1 MTGKLLLDSLSP
13 AARRAP
19 RENYWSN
26 SRISAMRV
34 IILLFVVICSYP
46 KQARAAEDLPE
57 RLSDSEFWQ
66 LITDLS
72 EPNGHFQY
80 ENFVS
85 NEFKL
90 QSVIPFVLANTGRT
104 DAYVGVGPEQNFTY
118 IAALN
123 PKIAFIVDI
132 RRQNLVEHLM
142 YKAIFELARDR
153 ADFLSILFSP
163 ARPAEFAAS
172 PTPAQLF
179 KPFHSTK
186 GDRAA
191 FDRNFSRIM
200 DQLTVVHKL
209 PLDDDDRA
217 NLRYVY
223 NTFFEHGSD
232 LDYTVGGFYG
242 VENPPTYETLMT
254 ADDGEGKMRSFLA
267 SEENFQTVKKLEE
280 NNLVIPV
287 VGDFAGPKALRG
299 VGRFIAAHQARVSVF
314 YLSNV
319 ERYLFSSLN
328 VWRRFYVNVA
338 ILPYDSKSLFIR
350 SIFDSSYGSVNK
362 TSGIDEVMTA
372 FGEGRLWSYSDVIA
386 LSH

>member
-1 MTGKLLLDSLSP
+1 MRNRSVTAGPLIRDLIHS
-13 AARRAP
+13 
-19 RENYWSN
+19 
-26 SRISAMRV
+26 SRISAMHF
-34 IILLFVVICSYP
+34 IILLFAFICSYP
-46 KQARAAEDLPE
+46 KQAAAAEDLPK

-85 NEFKL
+85 NEYNL
-90 QSVIPFVLANTGRT
+90 QSVIPFVLANSGRA

-123 PKIAFIVDI
+123 PKIAFIIDI
-132 RRQNLVEHLM
+132 RRQNLLEHLM
-142 YKAIFELARDR
+142 YKAIFELARNR
-153 ADFLSILFSP
+153 ADFLSLLFS
-163 ARPAEFAAS
+163 RTHPAEFPTS
-172 PTPAQLF
+172 PTPAELF
-179 KPFHSTK
+179 KPFQATK
-186 GDRAA
+186 GDRAV
-191 FDRNFSRIM
+191 FDENFSRIM
-200 DQLTVVHKL
+200 DRLTVVHKL

-242 VENPPTYETLMT
+242 VDNPPTYETLMT
-254 ADDGEGKMRSFLA
+254 AADGQGNMRSFLA
-267 SEENFQTVKKLEE
+267 SEENFQRVKKLEE

-287 VGDFAGPKALRG
+287 VGDFAGPKAVRG
-299 VGRFIAAHQARVSVF
+299 VGRYIAAHQARVSVF

-319 ERYLFSSLN
+319 ERYLFSSLE
-328 VWRRFYVNVA
+328 VWRRFYANVA
-338 ILPYDSKSLFIR
+338 VLPYDSKSLFIR

-362 TSGIDEVMTA
+362 TSGIDEIMTA
-372 FGEGRLWSYSDVIA
+372 FSEGRIWAYGDVIG

>member
-1 MTGKLLLDSLSP
+1 MRNRSVTIFQLIRDLRHSGSLS
-13 AARRAP
+13 AV
-19 RENYWSN
+19 
-26 SRISAMRV
+26 RV
-34 IILLFVVICSYP
+34 IILLFLFICSYP
-46 KQARAAEDLPE
+46 KQIAAAEDLPE

-72 EPNGHFQY
+72 EPNGHFRY

-85 NEFKL
+85 NEYNL
-90 QSVIPFVLANTGRT
+90 QSVIPFVLANAGRP

-118 IAALN
+118 IAALS
-123 PKIAFIVDI
+123 PKIAFIIDI
-132 RRQNLVEHLM
+132 RRQNLLEHLM
-142 YKAIFELARDR
+142 YKAIFELSRDR
-153 ADFLSILFSP
+153 ADFLSLLFSR
-163 ARPAEFAAS
+163 AHPAEFTTS
-172 PTPAQLF
+172 PTPAELF

-186 GDRAA
+186 GDRAV
-191 FDRNFSRIM
+191 FDQNFSRIM
-200 DQLTVVHKL
+200 DRLTVVHKL

-242 VENPPTYETLMT
+242 VDDPPTYENLMT
-254 ADDGEGKMRSFLA
+254 ADDGQGKMRSFLA
-267 SEENFQTVKKLEE
+267 SEEDFQKVKKLEE

-299 VGRFIAAHQARVSVF
+299 VGRYIAAHQARVSVF

-319 ERYLFSSLN
+319 ERYLFSSLD
-328 VWRRFYVNVA
+328 VWRRFYVNVTV
-338 ILPYDSKSLFIR
+338 LPYDGKSLFIR
-350 SIFDSSYGSVNK
+350 SIFDSSFGSANK
-362 TSGIDEVMTA
+362 TSGIDELMTA
-372 FGEGRLWSYSDVIA
+372 FSEGSIWSYGDVIA

>member
-1 MTGKLLLDSLSP
+1 MIRDLMHSGRLP
-13 AARRAP
+13 
-19 RENYWSN
+19 
-26 SRISAMRV
+26 AMRV
-34 IILLFVVICSYP
+34 IILLFLFICSYP
-46 KQARAAEDLPE
+46 KQVAAEDLPE
-57 RLSDSEFWQ
+57 QLSDSEFWQ

-72 EPNGHFQY
+72 ESNGHFRY

-85 NEFKL
+85 NEYNL
-90 QSVIPFVLANTGRT
+90 QSVIPFVLANAGSA

-118 IAALN
+118 IAALS
-123 PKIAFIVDI
+123 PKIAFIIDI
-132 RRQNLVEHLM
+132 RRQNLLEHLL
-142 YKAIFELARDR
+142 YKAIFELSRDR
-153 ADFLSILFSP
+153 AAFLSLLFSSAHP
-163 ARPAEFAAS
+163 VEFTTS
-172 PTPAQLF
+172 PTPAELF

-186 GDRAA
+186 GERAV
-191 FDRNFSRIM
+191 FDQNFSRIM
-200 DQLTVVHKL
+200 DRLTVVHKL

-242 VENPPTYETLMT
+242 VDTPPTYENLMT
-254 ADDGEGKMRSFLA
+254 ADDGQGTMRSFLA
-267 SEENFQTVKKLEE
+267 SEENFQKVKKLEE

-299 VGRFIAAHQARVSVF
+299 VGRYIAAHQARVSVF

-319 ERYLFSSLN
+319 ERYLFSSLD

-338 ILPYDSKSLFIR
+338 ILPYDGKSLFIR

-362 TSGIDEVMTA
+362 TSGIDEIMTA
-372 FGEGRLWSYSDVIA
+372 FSEGRIWSYGDVIA